1 MSNKQKHL
9 EFIQNVIN
17 RMARNSFF
25 IRGWVITLVVG
36 IFALSAARNGDTIF
50 SVVLFVAAVLVL
62 GAFWFLDGYFLDQER
77 RFRGL
82 YDEVRAKGEGDINFE
97 MVTKPQG
104 SWGKATFSKTL
115 CLFYVPVAL
124 VTLVVL
130 GILVWFSVCK

>member
-36 IFALSAARNGDTIF
+36 IFALSAARDGDTIF
-50 SVVLFVAAVLVL
+50 SSVLFVAAVLVL

-97 MVTKPQG
+97 MITKPQD
-104 SWGKATFSKTL
+104 SWLKATFSKTL
-115 CLFYVPVAL
+115 CLFYVPVSV

-130 GILVWFSVCK
+130 GILVCLAL